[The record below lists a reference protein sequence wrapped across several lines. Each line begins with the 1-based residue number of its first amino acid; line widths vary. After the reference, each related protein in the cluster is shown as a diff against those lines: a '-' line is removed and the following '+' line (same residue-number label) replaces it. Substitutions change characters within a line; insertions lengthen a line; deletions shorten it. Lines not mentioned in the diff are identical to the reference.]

1 MYESCHSCCGQ
12 RRCEAP
18 CESHMLEVTL
28 PGAAR
33 VSEEQA
39 VDQSGG
45 HDWRCLVFGK
55 VAFTMYPITDIAQ
68 EKQ

>member
-1 MYESCHSCCGQ
+1 
-12 RRCEAP
+12 
-18 CESHMLEVTL
+18 MLEVTL

-45 HDWRCLVFGK
+45 HDWRCLVFEKG
-55 VAFTMYPITDIAQ
+55 AFTMYPITDIAQ